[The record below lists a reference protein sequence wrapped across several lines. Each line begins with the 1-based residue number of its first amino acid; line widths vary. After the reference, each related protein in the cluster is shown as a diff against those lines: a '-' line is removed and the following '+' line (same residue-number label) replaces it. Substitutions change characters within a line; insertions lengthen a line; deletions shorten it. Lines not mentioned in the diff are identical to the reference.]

1 RRPARRPAGAGASH
15 DRRHP
20 HGAKSPARLGGPG
33 GRPRPCA
40 VLAARGRR
48 EVDRHLRVGPPAAAR
63 HPECEQIMK
72 YQRIYDRMPLLGQH
86 AMATLYGYK
95 NKRVRF
101 GGEYRPRLE
110 FLRAFASLDRA
121 EQEEYQRRELQ
132 AFVAHA
138 ATRSAF
144 YRRLYAGVPWQKV
157 RRVEDLALLPV
168 VTKEQI
174 RSNIVD
180 VITVERSKGVS
191 TPTGGI
197 IATSLETLVT

>member
-1 RRPARRPAGAGASH
+1 
-15 DRRHP
+15 
-20 HGAKSPARLGGPG
+20 
-33 GRPRPCA
+33 
-40 VLAARGRR
+40 
-48 EVDRHLRVGPPAAAR
+48 
-63 HPECEQIMK
+63 MK

-174 RSNIVD
+174 RSNIED
-180 VITVERSKGVS
+180 VITVERSKGVRS
-191 TPTGGI
+191 QTGGTTG
-197 IATSLETLVT
+197 TSLEVWFTQRDYQHRMANLDHFKSLHGFHHLSMRRATFSGKHIVPQGHRTRVFWRYNHAMRQMLYSTFHLTPD